1 MAGGK
6 VLLLELTSLELL
18 YKSTSLVCSEMEPF
32 FFSFFFFLVSFDLS
46 PCLLPFTS
54 CTAQLT

>member
-18 YKSTSLVCSEMEPF
+18 YKFTSLVCSEMEPF
-32 FFSFFFFLVSFDLS
+32 FFSFFFVSFDLS
-46 PCLLPFTS
+46 PCFLPFTS

>member
-32 FFSFFFFLVSFDLS
+32 FFFFVSFDLS

-54 CTAQLT
+54 CTA